1 MKTIDTFLGHLRE
14 QLHFFS
20 VKLLAENMEKE
31 SMRTSSLHTTPHS
44 NRQRQ
49 PRSLHYSDGTVYGVW
64 PRRSYQVLPRK
75 DALKVSK
82 DELVKILIDM
92 ETTF

>member
-1 MKTIDTFLGHLRE
+1 MKTINTFLGHLRG

-20 VKLLAENMEKE
+20 IKFLAENMEKE

-49 PRSLHYSDGTVYGVW
+49 PHSLHYSDGTVYGVW
-64 PRRSYQVLPRK
+64 PGQSYQVLPRK
-75 DALKVSK
+75 AALKESK